1 MLVRFAALIFGS
13 LVLLSGCS
21 SGRAYPT
28 NRDDDG
34 YDLKAMALTEADI
47 PAGMAAI
54 GGVKLDNQQW
64 AQTFNPI
71 DKADFDARVNQ
82 LDAQGRVWGFVTQ
95 YAWFEPNAKNLRDTI
110 LPHLGRPH
118 LFTVQSTLFT
128 EQQLAVAST
137 KGLCG
142 IQAEE
147 KDPSEEFKVPRI
159 GDQSAGFVMM
169 GKLGDFGILV
179 ETTVCFR
186 TGRIVHAVTQQGLDG
201 TQDIELSVRLAERML
216 RRVNDAF
223 DGKAAKET
231 PAAEKK
237 AG

>member
-1 MLVRFAALIFGS
+1 MFLRFSAVILGGM
-13 LVLLSGCS
+13 VLFWACGNSRS
-21 SGRAYPT
+21 YPT
-28 NRDDDG
+28 NREDEA
-34 YDLKAMALTEADI
+34 YDLEAMALTDADI

-71 DKADFDARVNQ
+71 DKAEFDARVNQ
-82 LDAQGRVWGFVTQ
+82 LDAQGRVNGFITQ
-95 YAWFEPNAKNLRDTI
+95 YAWFEPNAQNLRDTI

-118 LFTVQSTLFT
+118 LFTAQSTLFT
-128 EQQLAVAST
+128 EEKLAIAST

-147 KDPSEEFKVPRI
+147 KDPTEEFKVPRI
-159 GDQSAGFVMM
+159 GDQSAGFVTTVS
-169 GKLGDFGILV
+169 LGDFGTLV

-201 TQDIELSVRLAERML
+201 TQDIALSVRLAEKML
-216 RRVNDAF
+216 QRVNDAF
-223 DGKAAKET
+223 DGKTAEET
-231 PAAEKK
+231 PEAEKK
-237 AG
+237 TG